1 MPAIE
6 IRNLSADDWAVWRE
20 VRLRSLTDAPDAFGS
35 KIADWQ
41 GVNDREDRWRTRF
54 DNVAFNAVAVTSDGK
69 HVVGTVG
76 GMHRSPATMELI
88 SMWVAP
94 EVRGTGVGEAL
105 IDALIE
111 WTAAETVGRVV
122 LAVRKGNRPAIALYQ
137 RLGFDLVGTNPDD
150 DDENLMSREV
160 TGSSRTTGSAN
171 DSPRS

>member
-1 MPAIE
+1 MSACQAGTVPAIE

-111 WTAAETVGRVV
+111 WTAAETVGRCPG
-122 LAVRKGNRPAIALYQ
+122 RSQGQ
-137 RLGFDLVGTNPDD
+137 
-150 DDENLMSREV
+150 
-160 TGSSRTTGSAN
+160 SSRDCALSATGV
-171 DSPRS
+171 RSRGHEPGR